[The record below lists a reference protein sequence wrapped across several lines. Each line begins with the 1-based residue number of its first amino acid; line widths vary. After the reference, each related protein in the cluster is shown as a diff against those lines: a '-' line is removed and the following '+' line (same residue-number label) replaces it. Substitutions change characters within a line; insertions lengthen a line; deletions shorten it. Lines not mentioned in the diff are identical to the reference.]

1 MASFDVYSN
10 PNYLD
15 YLTVQQLESL
25 LPAYNEEVDR
35 KIRELIAAKR
45 NLFDATQGLNEKEN
59 DS

>member
-35 KIRELIAAKR
+35 KIRELIIKKR
-45 NLFDATQGLNEKEN
+45 LEEDDKQKV
-59 DS
+59 DD